1 MQHEN
6 PQVRE
11 LLELKAQGKYDYQL
25 KTYLKNKGYDEGKI
39 KFLMQVANG
48 IYLQKEAKKFRI
60 IWSVLAGVISIIYL
74 FFIPIDLYNI
84 ISTPL
89 SLFGGILV
97 GVLIGAAVSGLSFK
111 SIPSMV
117 NPLDT
122 LKVGGIVGI
131 VASIALVFLF
141 NANFSWM
148 KNRELKN
155 YGVVTNSIISDA
167 YTTKGRRGSTNRYA
181 KFRFK
186 DDKGKVYDKKVS
198 VNKETYS
205 YLSIGKQTLVI
216 YSKRNPEICHL
227 LEDKELREMFLK
239 D

>member
-1 MQHEN
+1 
-6 PQVRE
+6 
-11 LLELKAQGKYDYQL
+11 
-25 KTYLKNKGYDEGKI
+25 
-39 KFLMQVANG
+39 
-48 IYLQKEAKKFRI
+48 
-60 IWSVLAGVISIIYL
+60 
-74 FFIPIDLYNI
+74 
-84 ISTPL
+84 
-89 SLFGGILV
+89 
-97 GVLIGAAVSGLSFK
+97 
-111 SIPSMV
+111 MV

-141 NANFSWM
+141 NTNFSWM

-227 LEDKELREMFLK
+227 LEDKELWEMFLK